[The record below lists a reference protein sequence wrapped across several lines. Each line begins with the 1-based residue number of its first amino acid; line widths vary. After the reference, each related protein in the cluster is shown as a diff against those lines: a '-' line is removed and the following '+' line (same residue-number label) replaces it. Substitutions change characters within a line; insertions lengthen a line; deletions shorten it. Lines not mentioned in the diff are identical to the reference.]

1 MAAGHLTM
9 RYGFQ
14 VHISRTNLNIRDQTM
29 QLQRLVPQAPM
40 QLATRHDLFNSAT
53 QTSCSLAAQK
63 VVSTPSQ
70 WQGSLG
76 PSPSSFTLMN
86 RAKAL
91 ATTFNDTPSKASRPF
106 DASRSGFVIAEGAG
120 LVVLEELSY
129 AQKRGARIYAEVLG
143 YGLSSDAHHMTAP
156 PPDGQGAYLAMRRAL
171 KHAKKEPKDVAYVNA
186 HATSTPLGDRAE
198 NQAIRRLMIDDGGM
212 NSKDVRISSSKG
224 AIGHL
229 LGAAGSVEA
238 IFTIL
243 ALHHVPPASLTRLLI
258 VGDTTAYRQL

>member
-1 MAAGHLTM
+1 M

-14 VHISRTNLNIRDQTM
+14 VNPIQAQILTLGTKSCCRNCLYYRRPCNWRRCSIHSIRRRRYNARRRRRKLSPPSRNGRFRQVSLPQTH
-29 QLQRLVPQAPM
+29 AY
-40 QLATRHDLFNSAT
+40 
-53 QTSCSLAAQK
+53 
-63 VVSTPSQ
+63 
-70 WQGSLG
+70 
-76 PSPSSFTLMN
+76 N

-91 ATTFNDTPSKASRPF
+91 ATTFNDTPAKASRPF

-120 LVVLEELSY
+120 LVVLEELSH
-129 AQKRGARIYAEVLG
+129 ALKRGAQIYAEVLG

-171 KHAKKEPKDVAYVNA
+171 KHANKSPKDVAYVNA

-198 NQAIRRLMIDDGGM
+198 NQAIRRLLCSDGGM

-243 ALHHVPPASLTRLLI
+243 ALHHVTRL
-258 VGDTTAYRQL
+258 TKKMC